1 MLVTT
6 FENNGRN
13 ISKNIAKL
21 NLKQNT
27 NLCCIIIWSTYVQWK
42 HIYDNFM
49 ISLPDK
55 TENSL

>member
-13 ISKNIAKL
+13 ISKNIVKL

-27 NLCCIIIWSTYVQWK
+27 NLYYIIIWSTYVPK
-42 HIYDNFM
+42 ETYF
-49 ISLPDK
+49 DK
-55 TENSL
+55 TAR